1 MVPAKTPAKACAIIP
16 AYDAERTVGDVVR
29 ALLERWPHA
38 EKNASSILVIDD
50 GSRDH
55 TAKAAR
61 EAGARVLAHPENR
74 GKGAALRT
82 GMAAAYSAGF
92 DVAVTVDADGQHP
105 AEEAVHLLDACDDA
119 AALVLG
125 IRDLDGAG
133 APRANRI
140 SNRIS
145 NFFLSLFAGRALLD
159 TQCGLRR
166 YPLASTLALGG
177 LGEGYAFEA
186 EIILRAVAAG
196 VPVVEVPTRVI
207 YPPEH
212 ERVTHF
218 HSVRDPARII
228 ARIVQTLV
236 VTQGMRRAP
245 RPPRCPR
252 RSPAKYPSNH
262 ARIARGPRR
271 RRPARAPPD
280 RGAAMPLPRWIA
292 RRPKKLAALAT
303 LLIAPLLAHAGIAL
317 STRMTPPRLSAISGE
332 AVKSPADPDLRV
344 LGASYARHR
353 GKILEVRLTGD
364 PERIGH
370 DHGRLLYPEMV
381 ENEGTLYAQ
390 FNHYVPIPPAR
401 WLLMDISRLQFRGV
415 DQRMPEDRRREIAA
429 QAQAFSPDPYD
440 GVLPTYQRLV
450 FLQSLYDIALSFE
463 HSPLLGCTSFALT
476 GDAAEDGHVLLARN
490 FDF

>member
-1 MVPAKTPAKACAIIP
+1 MKACAIIP

-38 EKNASSILVIDD
+38 EKNASSILVVDD
-50 GSRDH
+50 GSHDH

-61 EAGARVLAHPENR
+61 EAGARVLSHPENR

-82 GMAAAYSAGF
+82 GMAAARSAGF

-119 AALVLG
+119 GAVVLG

-145 NFFLSLFAGRALLD
+145 NFFLSLFAGRPLLD

-166 YPLASTLALGG
+166 YPLARTLELGG

-196 VPVVEVPTRVI
+196 IPVVEVPIRVI

-228 ARIVQTLV
+228 ARVVQTLV

-245 RPPRCPR
+245 RHVPAPAPIAAEIPVKARSDRDHTSASPP
-252 RSPAKYPSNH
+252 
-262 ARIARGPRR
+262 
-271 RRPARAPPD
+271 
-280 RGAAMPLPRWIA
+280 
-292 RRPKKLAALAT
+292 
-303 LLIAPLLAHAGIAL
+303 
-317 STRMTPPRLSAISGE
+317 
-332 AVKSPADPDLRV
+332 
-344 LGASYARHR
+344 GAS
-353 GKILEVRLTGD
+353 
-364 PERIGH
+364 
-370 DHGRLLYPEMV
+370 
-381 ENEGTLYAQ
+381 
-390 FNHYVPIPPAR
+390 
-401 WLLMDISRLQFRGV
+401 
-415 DQRMPEDRRREIAA
+415 
-429 QAQAFSPDPYD
+429 
-440 GVLPTYQRLV
+440 
-450 FLQSLYDIALSFE
+450 LS
-463 HSPLLGCTSFALT
+463 
-476 GDAAEDGHVLLARN
+476 
-490 FDF
+490 